1 MPLYPFT
8 PAVQARLQQRL
19 TFLYGEQ
26 QALQTLHRVQTILGT
41 YESEVDKRDGK
52 RLTEKDIVL
61 ITYPDQ
67 LRAPG
72 ESPLKTLG
80 QFLTEYLE
88 DLITTVHLLPF
99 YPYSSDDGFSVIDY
113 RQVNPD
119 FGDWNDIEWMGNHF
133 KLMFDAVINHISS
146 KSDWMKHFMEGDPA
160 YRDFFIQ
167 VDPNADLSSVVRPR
181 DLPLL
186 TRFQKNHGEIR
197 LWTTFSADQIDLNY
211 ANPQVLLEI
220 IDLLLYYIRRG
231 ASIIRLDA
239 IAFLWKEIGT
249 TCIHLPQTHQIVK
262 LMRDILDEI
271 APHVLLLTET
281 NVPHQENLSYF
292 GDGQDEAH
300 MVYQF
305 ALPPLILHT
314 ITTGDATHLTEW
326 AAMLERPSQDV
337 TFFNFTASHDGIGVR
352 PARGI
357 LSESEID
364 RLISLTESRG
374 GGVSYRRLEVHGRQA
389 YELNINYFNV
399 MNDPSEIADQPERAV
414 ARFLCSQ
421 AIMLTFPG
429 LPAIYFHSLFGSRND
444 PKGVE
449 RTGHL
454 RSINREKYLREPFED
469 ELMQGESIR
478 HQVFHGYKKL
488 LQVRRSHDAFDPWGE
503 HDVLR
508 VQPGIFCNLRQ
519 SPDDRRRILC
529 LHEVSGKGQMLN
541 LRLKRPPSGPTQDLL
556 NAETIDLT
564 NIQMR
569 PYQVR
574 WIQLD

>member
-1 MPLYPFT
+1 MPRYPFP
-8 PAVQARLQQRL
+8 PAVQARLQKRL

-26 QALQTLHRVQTILGT
+26 QALQILHRIQTIVGT
-41 YESEVDKRDGK
+41 YESEVDKSDGK

-67 LRAPG
+67 LREPR

-80 QFLTEYLE
+80 NFLTKYLE

-99 YPYSSDDGFSVIDY
+99 YPYSSDDGFSVMNY

-119 FGDWNDIEWMGNHF
+119 FGSWGDIEWMGNHF

-146 KSDWMKHFMEGDPA
+146 KSDWMKHFLEGDPA
-160 YRDFFIQ
+160 YRDFFIE
-167 VDPNADLSSVVRPR
+167 VDPNTDLSSVVRPR

-186 TRFQKNHGEIR
+186 TPFQKNHGEIH

-231 ASIIRLDA
+231 ATIIRLDA

-249 TCIHLPQTHQIVK
+249 SCIHLPQTHQIVK

-281 NVPHQENLSYF
+281 NVPHEENLSYF
-292 GDGQDEAH
+292 GNGQDEAH

-314 ITTGDATHLTEW
+314 MTTGDSTHLTEW
-326 AAMLERPSQDV
+326 AGMLERPSQDV

-357 LSESEID
+357 LSENEID
-364 RLISLTESRG
+364 RLISLTEDCG
-374 GGVSYRRLEVHGRQA
+374 GGISYRRLEDHGRQA
-389 YELNINYFNV
+389 YELNINYFNAL
-399 MNDPSEIADQPERAV
+399 NEPSEIANQPERAV

-429 LPAIYFHSLFGSRND
+429 LPAIYFHSLFGSQND
-444 PKGVE
+444 LKGVE

-454 RSINREKYLREPFED
+454 RSINREKFALEPFIN
-469 ELMQGESIR
+469 ELTQNDSIR
-478 HQVFHGYKKL
+478 HQVFHGFKNL
-488 LQVRRSHDAFDPWGE
+488 LQVRRSHSAFDPWGE
-503 HDVLR
+503 QEVLR
-508 VQPGIFCNLRQ
+508 VQPEIFCNVRK
-519 SPDDRRRILC
+519 SPDDRQSVLC
-529 LHEVSGKGQMLN
+529 LHEVSGKGQKLN
-541 LRLKRPPSGPTQDLL
+541 VPLKETPKAPALDLL
-556 NAETIDLT
+556 NMEMIDLN

>member
-1 MPLYPFT
+1 MPLYAFP
-8 PAVQARLQQRL
+8 PEVEARLQHRL
-19 TFLYGEQ
+19 TFLYGKQ
-26 QALQTLHRVQTILGT
+26 QASQILHRIQTIVGT
-41 YESEVDKRDGK
+41 YESEPDKKDGK

-67 LRAPG
+67 LRTAG
-72 ESPLKTLG
+72 ESPLRTLG
-80 QFLTEYLE
+80 RFLTKHTE

-99 YPYSSDDGFSVIDY
+99 FPYSSDDGFSVIDY

-119 FGDWNDIEWMGNHF
+119 FGSWEDIKRMGDHF

-146 KSDWMKHFMEGDPA
+146 KSDWMERFLEGDPA

-181 DLPLL
+181 DLPLI
-186 TRFQKNHGEIR
+186 TRFQKDHDEVH
-197 LWTTFSADQIDLNY
+197 LWTTFSSDQIDLNY
-211 ANPQVLLEI
+211 ANPRVLLEI

-231 ASIIRLDA
+231 ATIIRLDA

-249 TCIHLPQTHQIVK
+249 SCIHLPQTHQIVK

-281 NVPHQENLSYF
+281 NVPHEENLSYF
-292 GDGQDEAH
+292 GNGQDEAH

-314 ITTGDATHLTEW
+314 ITTGDATRLTEW
-326 AAMLERPSQDV
+326 AATLERPSQDV

-357 LSESEID
+357 LSEGEMD
-364 RLISLTESRG
+364 RLISLTEARG
-374 GGVSYRRLEVHGRQA
+374 GGISYRRLDDHDRQA
-389 YELNINYFNV
+389 YELNINYFNAL
-399 MNDPSEIADQPERAV
+399 NDPSEITNQPERAV
-414 ARFLCSQ
+414 ARFLSSQ
-421 AIMLTFPG
+421 AIMLAFPG

-444 PKGVE
+444 LSGVE

-454 RSINREKYLREPFED
+454 RSINREKFHLESFKD
-469 ELMQGESIR
+469 ELMQEDSIR
-478 HQVFHGYKKL
+478 HQVFHGFKKL
-488 LQVRRSHDAFDPWGE
+488 LKVRRSHKAFNPWGE
-503 HDVLR
+503 QEILR
-508 VQPGIFCNLRQ
+508 VQPEIFCTIRHP
-519 SPDDRRRILC
+519 SEDGRSVLC
-529 LHEVSGKGQMLN
+529 LHEVSGKEQGLN
-541 LRLKRPPSGPTQDLL
+541 MHLKVTPRGPIRDLFST
-556 NAETIDLT
+556 EMIDLT
-564 NIQMR
+564 NIQLR

-574 WIQLD
+574 WIELD